1 MSRES
6 ADLLA
11 APEDTAETKAAR
23 EMESRRATAA
33 LSGHDAM
40 TRHNNRLR
48 AMIETEPKDVRRF
61 GETMPA

>member
-6 ADLLA
+6 ADVLA
-11 APEDTAETKAAR
+11 APEDTAKTKAAR

-33 LSGHDAM
+33 LSGQDAM
-40 TRHNNRLR
+40 TLHNNRLR
-48 AMIETEPKDVRRF
+48 ALIETEPTDVRRF